1 MKKHFFLIFATMLAS
16 VSLFTQS
23 NNNVDE
29 VVNIEHYATRQYCE
43 GEMIVRFNPAS
54 AGMHTKMWH
63 RFWHEQC

>member
-29 VVNIEHYATRQYCE
+29 VVNIEHYATR
-43 GEMIVRFNPAS
+43 
-54 AGMHTKMWH
+54 
-63 RFWHEQC
+63 